1 MLERMT
7 DVEVEDE
14 GDWVEVRR
22 ASTPV
27 EADMV
32 RDFLRD
38 HGVRSAVN
46 GDSGGT
52 RLPWQHTIMDIR
64 IVVSP
69 KDLEE
74 AREVLE
80 AMVADTNEHP
90 FRGAPP
96 NARDEKDDA
105 PFDKPRSVMAAMM
118 LAWLVPIGSGHFY
131 ARHGAAGT
139 LLCAGILGA
148 FVGVLLG
155 HPETAVAGGIL
166 VIVDMIGS
174 YFAVK
179 RHNAGQIPPES
190 VQRQWAIG
198 AVVLA
203 FGAAM
208 VVSRM

>member
-1 MLERMT
+1 MT
-7 DVEVEDE
+7 DTEDE

-32 RDFLRD
+32 RDFLKD

-69 KDLEE
+69 RDLDE
-74 AREVLE
+74 AREVLA
-80 AMVADTNEHP
+80 AMVSETNEHP

-96 NARDEKDDA
+96 LAREERDEA
-105 PFDKPRSVMAAMM
+105 PYEKSRSVMAAMM

-139 LLCAGILGA
+139 LLCAGIVGA

-155 HPETAVAGGIL
+155 HPETAVAAGIL
-166 VIVDMIGS
+166 VLVDVVGA
-174 YFAVK
+174 YWAVK
-179 RHNAGQIPPES
+179 RHNEGRIPPEG

-198 AVVLA
+198 AVLFA
-203 FGAAM
+203 FAAAM
-208 VVSRM
+208 VVSRV